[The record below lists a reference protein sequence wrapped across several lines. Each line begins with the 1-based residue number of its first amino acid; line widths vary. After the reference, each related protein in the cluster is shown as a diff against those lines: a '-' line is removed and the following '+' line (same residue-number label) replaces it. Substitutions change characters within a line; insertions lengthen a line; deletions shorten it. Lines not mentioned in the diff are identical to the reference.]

1 MWCERAGVQHVTV
14 FVCSTENLVKRG
26 EGEVEYLM
34 ELIEEIVTSRLA
46 RPGGQWRVHVAGFLD
61 LLPGSTARAL
71 KSAVEATD
79 DCATGTHLTLAVG
92 YGGRQEVVEAVR
104 SLLPSHLVNQTDNL
118 QEKRS
123 NLFVIGSSEGLPAR
137 PP

>member
-46 RPGGQWRVHVAGFLD
+46 RPGGQ
-61 LLPGSTARAL
+61 
-71 KSAVEATD
+71 
-79 DCATGTHLTLAVG
+79 
-92 YGGRQEVVEAVR
+92 
-104 SLLPSHLVNQTDNL
+104 
-118 QEKRS
+118 
-123 NLFVIGSSEGLPAR
+123 
-137 PP
+137 